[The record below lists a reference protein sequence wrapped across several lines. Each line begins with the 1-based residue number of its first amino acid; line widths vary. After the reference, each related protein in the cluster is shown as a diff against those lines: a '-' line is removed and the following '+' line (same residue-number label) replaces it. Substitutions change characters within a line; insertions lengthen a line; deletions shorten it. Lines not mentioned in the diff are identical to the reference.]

1 MRLIFLLLVVYIGI
15 GTLIFQHL
23 FSLNQFTDAI
33 FPGIAIGILA
43 TVIHITI
50 KRKMSKPAEVEKDT
64 HI

>member
-1 MRLIFLLLVVYIGI
+1 MRLILLLLIVYIGI
-15 GTLIFQHL
+15 GTLILQHL
-23 FSLNQFTDAI
+23 LNLNQFADAI

-50 KRKMSKPAEVEKDT
+50 KRKMSKPIEEDT